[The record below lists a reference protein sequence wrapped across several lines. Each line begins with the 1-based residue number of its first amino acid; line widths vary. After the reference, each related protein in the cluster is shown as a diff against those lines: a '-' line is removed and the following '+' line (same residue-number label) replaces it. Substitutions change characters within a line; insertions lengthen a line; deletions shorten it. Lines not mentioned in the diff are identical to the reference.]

1 MTAMMRL
8 LVLFVAMIM
17 AHGEEESTAP
27 SVSQPLSISVAPT
40 SSVVPSEP
48 PTTTSSGAPT
58 GPPTAEPTISPTN
71 LGGFQDLD
79 PVCGDCWW

>member
-1 MTAMMRL
+1 MTAITRL

-17 AHGEEESTAP
+17 AHGEDDSTAP
-27 SVSQPLSISVAPT
+27 SLSQALSISVAPT

-48 PTTTSSGAPT
+48 PTSVAPT
-58 GPPTAEPTISPTN
+58 GPPTTEPTISPTD